1 VSLEQDEIRTL
12 VARLARPDAS
22 GSLVVERAAILAEGT
37 ASAAITD
44 WILTHGGVRAAPA
57 PSPERH
63 GLHGSRLP
71 GGGDRVSERAPHYLL
86 PADALA

>member
-22 GSLVVERAAILAEGT
+22 GSFVVERAAILAEGT
-37 ASAAITD
+37 ESAAITD
-44 WILTHGGVRAAPA
+44 WILAHGGVRAAASPA
-57 PSPERH
+57 VASH

-86 PADALA
+86 PAEALV